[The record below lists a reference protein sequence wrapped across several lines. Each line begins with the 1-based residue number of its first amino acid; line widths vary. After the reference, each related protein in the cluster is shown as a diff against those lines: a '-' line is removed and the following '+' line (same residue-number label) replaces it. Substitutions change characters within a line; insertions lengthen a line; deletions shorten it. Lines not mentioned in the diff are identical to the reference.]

1 MPVHAARA
9 VRAMCA
15 ALALRAAWSKRSMHA
30 ARAVSSAA
38 ATALACAGWLP
49 LNAHAA
55 GTHYAFAVLGSTL
68 QSTADEAP
76 TQRLI
81 DAIGRDSQI
90 AFIVYD
96 GNLKSGDEPCRDSLF
111 EAREALLQASKPA
124 LVFIPGQHD
133 WADCGTA
140 AAGGFDPVE
149 RLDQLRQTL
158 FTDQSSMGQN
168 PLPLT
173 RESEVSRFRTYRE
186 NVRWQLG
193 DTVFVGLNVPSP
205 NNHYL
210 SAGGR
215 NGEFEDRAIANA
227 FWLDHAAEYAK
238 RRDAKAVV
246 VFVQGDFDPERYE
259 RRERFGWLR
268 FEHKPRDG
276 YMEFKRSLVKLAE
289 AFHGPVL
296 VIHQDDEKLRGGFVI
311 DQPLRNDKGA
321 LVTNLTRVAIAPRNR
336 LTQWIQVEAD
346 FTRRVPFRVS
356 VRDVPKDMPL
366 LPTAPLPARNDYN
379 PLPEPMPA
387 VPEFSPASE
396 LPPILPE
403 PTPQQQFQPPLR
415 QPQPALPQT
424 PGMNGT
430 NGTNK
435 LNGMNGVN
443 GAPQVTAPNPYPSQ
457 GAGLNG
463 TQSKGDEAV
472 DGIGRVPG
480 SSTSS
485 PSPGTTA
492 PAGSVQS
499 RP

>member
-1 MPVHAARA
+1 MRTTTVTTGIATTTVTMPRPPRLIRLPMRSSNACARSIRTSCVRATRSICFTSYRSGPRRRTRSADRASVPWPVRTMQSVHAARA
-9 VRAMCA
+9 ARSMRFALAARATRSMRS
-15 ALALRAAWSKRSMHA
+15 ALALRAARSMLSMHA
-30 ARAVSSAA
+30 IRAASSAA
-38 ATALACAGWLP
+38 VATLVCASWLSFTALTAFTP
-49 LNAHAA
+49 LTAHAA
-55 GTHYAFAVLGSTL
+55 DAHYAFAVLGSTL
-68 QSTADEAP
+68 QSNADEAP

-81 DAIGRDSQI
+81 DAIGRDPHI

-96 GNLKSGDEPCRDSLF
+96 GNLKSADEPCRDSLF

-158 FTDQSSMGQN
+158 FTDASSMGQN
-168 PLPLT
+168 PLPLA

-210 SAGGR
+210 TAGGR
-215 NGEFEDRAIANA
+215 NGEFEDRVIANS

-238 RRDAKAVV
+238 RRDAKAVGV
-246 VFVQGDFDPERYE
+246 LVQGDFDPERYE
-259 RRERFGWLR
+259 RRERFAWLR

-289 AFHGPVL
+289 SFHGPVL
-296 VIHQDDEKLRGGFVI
+296 VIHQDDEKLRGGFTI

-321 LVTNLTRVAIAPRNR
+321 LVTNLTRIAIAPRNR
-336 LTQWIQVEAD
+336 LTQWIEVEAD

-366 LPTAPLPARNDYN
+366 LPTPPLPARNDYN
-379 PLPEPMPA
+379 NPDYNPLPGPMPA
-387 VPEFSPASE
+387 VQEFSPA
-396 LPPILPE
+396 
-403 PTPQQQFQPPLR
+403 
-415 QPQPALPQT
+415 
-424 PGMNGT
+424 
-430 NGTNK
+430 
-435 LNGMNGVN
+435 
-443 GAPQVTAPNPYPSQ
+443 
-457 GAGLNG
+457 
-463 TQSKGDEAV
+463 
-472 DGIGRVPG
+472 
-480 SSTSS
+480 
-485 PSPGTTA
+485 
-492 PAGSVQS
+492 
-499 RP
+499 

>member
-1 MPVHAARA
+1 MHSALAPRAAWLARSIHAAR
-9 VRAMCA
+9 VT
-15 ALALRAAWSKRSMHA
+15 L
-30 ARAVSSAA
+30 SAA
-38 ATALACAGWLP
+38 TLACAGWLP
-49 LNAHAA
+49 VNACAA
-55 GTHYAFAVLGSTL
+55 DATHGGDTRYAFAVIGSTL
-68 QSTADEAP
+68 QSNADEAP

-81 DAIGRDSQI
+81 DAIGRDPQI

-96 GNLKSGDEPCRDSLF
+96 GNLRSGSEPCRDSLF

-140 AAGGFDPVE
+140 TAGGFDPVE

-158 FTDQSSMGQN
+158 FIDESSMGQN

-210 SAGGR
+210 TAGGR
-215 NGEFEDRAIANA
+215 NGEFEDRVIANA
-227 FWLDHAAEYAK
+227 FWLDHAAEFAK

-259 RRERFGWLR
+259 RRERFAWLR

-289 AFHGPVL
+289 SFHGPVL
-296 VIHQDDEKLRGGFVI
+296 VIHQDDEKLRGGFTI

-321 LVTNLTRVAIAPRNR
+321 LVTNLTRVAIAPHNR
-336 LTQWIQVEAD
+336 LMQWIQVEAD
-346 FTRRVPFRVS
+346 FARRVPFRVS

-366 LPTAPLPARNDYN
+366 LPTPSLPARDDYN

-403 PTPQQQFQPPLR
+403 P
-415 QPQPALPQT
+415 QPQPQPQMQLQPRIQPQLQTPPGAFPQT
-424 PGMNGT
+424 SGMI
-430 NGTNK
+430 
-435 LNGMNGVN
+435 
-443 GAPQVTAPNPYPSQ
+443 GAPQ
-457 GAGLNG
+457 GAA
-463 TQSKGDEAV
+463 QSKGDEAA
-472 DGIGRVPG
+472 DGIGRAPG
-480 SSTSS
+480 SSPSS